1 MSWPPPRPRSNS
13 EQLGATR
20 SNSEQLGAARNKFM
34 TGASTGSTSG
44 LSRSESLRV
53 APSRSESLRDAL
65 SRSDPRRAQQW
76 RDLRGRRVGRQHP
89 WWASRAPVTETRRF
103 ESLQGRVLRGR
114 RVVLQG
120 TQAAPV
126 VGVTCPRHRTP
137 QSRARV
143 TLQPRTHF
151 TIQSRARVTVQSR
164 ASITKQSRHDTVTV
178 QYGTGPRPQTGRKG
192 PKEML
197 GRGPVSNR
205 GHATVPQRERVLTLC
220 ASPLCVDVRE
230 KRYGTREA
238 TELPF
243 APRPCVSTCVR
254 KDTEHEKLRNRPLR
268 LALVRR
274 RVHTA
279 QTGLVKAFASPLRS
293 YRIALCASPVDGII
307 LCVDGII
314 SPRRVFAKAFG
325 PRRGPGRKRPPPPSS
340 ACVSHSKPAAPLSR
354 FSKRRA
360 CAPPARSHTPLEIHP
375 ESTRPLRRG

>member
-1 MSWPPPRPRSNS
+1 
-13 EQLGATR
+13 
-20 SNSEQLGAARNKFM
+20 M

-197 GRGPVSNR
+197 GRVLCIEPWAR
-205 GHATVPQRERVLTLC
+205 DCTV
-220 ASPLCVDVRE
+220 
-230 KRYGTREA
+230 TRA
-238 TELPF
+238 
-243 APRPCVSTCVR
+243 RP
-254 KDTEHEKLRNRPLR
+254 DPLR

-274 RVHTA
+274 RDHIA
-279 QTGLVKAFASPLRS
+279 QTGLCQGLWPQT
-293 YRIALCASPVDGII
+293 
-307 LCVDGII
+307 
-314 SPRRVFAKAFG
+314 G
-325 PRRGPGRKRPPPPSS
+325 P
-340 ACVSHSKPAAPLSR
+340 
-354 FSKRRA
+354 
-360 CAPPARSHTPLEIHP
+360 
-375 ESTRPLRRG
+375 